1 MKLLE
6 RPDGVRIIRIDR
18 PEEALLFRANFVG
31 AYQTVWSEPPYSER
45 FYPSEAAGRLRS
57 NLSTNDH
64 ITLLAVR
71 GVSQVVGFG
80 FGVPLASRSQAAKSL
95 RGLVPIEHTY
105 YLAELG
111 VLPAW
116 RGKGIG
122 RQLIDLRLQLIERRR
137 FNHVVLRT
145 SAHKNFSYD
154 MYLNLDF
161 ADMGVYQEV
170 ESRRTDGSVQTDRRL
185 FLCRVLDPATLPDP
199 ESE

>member
-1 MKLLE
+1 MS
-6 RPDGVRIIRIDR
+6 
-18 PEEALLFRANFVG
+18 RA
-31 AYQTVWSEPPYSER
+31 A
-45 FYPSEAAGRLRS
+45 
-57 NLSTNDH
+57 
-64 ITLLAVR
+64 
-71 GVSQVVGFG
+71 
-80 FGVPLASRSQAAKSL
+80 
-95 RGLVPIEHTY
+95 
-105 YLAELG
+105 
-111 VLPAW
+111 

-185 FLCRVLDPATLPDP
+185 FLCRVLDPATSPDP